1 MNALRGDAAGNIT
14 RQSTMDEIPEEEPPT
29 ILESMVSENSA
40 PTTPLRATTPLRQ
53 RDSAPQEATQSQ
65 LSRTLSGCDYVQ
77 PEGEITMMSEVANK
91 ARRNSMMWSS
101 THEDRVL
108 RAQEPA
114 AVVVQ
119 QPLSPGSKDVIPEAS
134 VDLINDSGTP
144 AEEVKA
150 AERSLTPPH
159 LRYHAAMTRE
169 EADIVEEERRLLGL
183 KSDVSRVKREE
194 ECYTQLET
202 DERLQR
208 IEDLHRLRE
217 IEKQAAASEAKTKE
231 EEVFRIK
238 REEGRAIALAAELR
252 RGSTMETRKIR
263 LEDSKNAFEVV
274 KMKTAKYGAGLDAAT
289 VAADRADEMHRRSS
303 LQVPKKKQDNS
314 ENRRASVGD
323 TARTKLRKKPLAQL
337 DTEDAFDLAP
347 ITLSPKKSSP
357 KKSSQSSPKILSAY
371 DSFISGSD
379 DGACLLP
386 KDLPKSPTEQAWGAS
401 MWQTLSSLS
410 TGRREGEQ

>member
-29 ILESMVSENSA
+29 ILESMVSEKSA
-40 PTTPLRATTPLRQ
+40 PTTPL
-53 RDSAPQEATQSQ
+53 RDSAPQEATQQQ
-65 LSRTLSGCDYVQ
+65 LSRTLSGFDYVQ

-91 ARRNSMMWSS
+91 ARRNSMLWSA

-134 VDLINDSGTP
+134 GDMINAYAGTP
-144 AEEVKA
+144 AEEVK

-183 KSDVSRVKREE
+183 KSDVVRLKREE
-194 ECYTQLET
+194 ECHTQRET
-202 DERLQR
+202 DERLQK
-208 IEDLHRLRE
+208 IEDLNRVRE
-217 IEKQAAASEAKTKE
+217 MEKQVAACEAKTKE

-274 KMKTAKYGAGLDAAT
+274 KMKSAKYGAGLDAAT

-323 TARTKLRKKPLAQL
+323 SARTKLRKKPLAQL

-371 DSFISGSD
+371 DSFISGAD
-379 DGACLLP
+379 DGASLLP

-401 MWQTLSSLS
+401 MWQTLSTLS

>member
-1 MNALRGDAAGNIT
+1 MNALRSESMGAGVGAGGSIT

-29 ILESMVSENSA
+29 ILESMVSEKSA
-40 PTTPLRATTPLRQ
+40 PTTPMREKSAPTTPQ
-53 RDSAPQEATQSQ
+53 RDSALDEARSIRMDEEHAYAMPPTEP
-65 LSRTLSGCDYVQ
+65 LV
-77 PEGEITMMSEVANK
+77 
-91 ARRNSMMWSS
+91 RRNSCMWSAS
-101 THEDRVL
+101 HEDRVL
-108 RAQEPA
+108 RA
-114 AVVVQ
+114 VVPDVV
-119 QPLSPGSKDVIPEAS
+119 QPLSPGSKDIIPEAS
-134 VDLINDSGTP
+134 LDTLNSYSGTP
-144 AEEVKA
+144 AEEVK

-159 LRYHAAMTRE
+159 LRYHAGMSQE

-183 KSDVSRVKREE
+183 KDDVARLKREE
-194 ECYTQLET
+194 ECHTQKET

-217 IEKQAAASEAKTKE
+217 IEKQVAASEAKTKE

-274 KMKTAKYGAGLDAAT
+274 KMKSAKYGAGLDAAS

-303 LQVPKKKQDNS
+303 LQVPKKKTEAL

-323 TARTKLRKKPLAQL
+323 TARTKLRKKPPALL

-347 ITLSPKKSSP
+347 IKTSPKKSSP

-371 DSFISGSD
+371 DTYISGSD
-379 DGACLLP
+379 DNSSLLP
-386 KDLPKSPTEQAWGAS
+386 KELPKSPTAEAAWGTS

-410 TGRREGEQ
+410 TGRREGE